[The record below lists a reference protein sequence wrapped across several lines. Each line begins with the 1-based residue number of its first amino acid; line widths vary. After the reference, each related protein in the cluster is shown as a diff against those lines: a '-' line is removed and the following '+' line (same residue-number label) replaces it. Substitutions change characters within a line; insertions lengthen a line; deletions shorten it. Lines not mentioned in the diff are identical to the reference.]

1 MCKEGTMLD
10 TELEGTIRE
19 LLEARSWTELRK
31 RLADM
36 PAPDTVDLLRVLE
49 KPERGLLFRILPRDV
64 ASEVFAELETGEK
77 DALLKDLTDE
87 ETRRLLANLDPDDR
101 TELLEELPGRVTQR
115 LLNLL
120 SPEDRAEARQLLGY
134 PEGSVGRLMN
144 PDYVAVRPDWT
155 VGEALHHIRRAGRRR
170 EEINTIYVTDAS
182 WRLIDALAL
191 EDFILP
197 DPDAS
202 MESIMDRTFVGLSAF
217 DDQEHA
223 ARQMQRYDLFALP
236 VVDSDGVLI
245 GVVTVDDVLD
255 VVQEEVTEDFQKV
268 GAISPLGGSY
278 REAGIRALYRKRIVW
293 LSGLVIVSLG
303 SSGVIAAYEETLA
316 AAIALAFF
324 IPLLIGTGGNTG
336 AQAATLMVRALAT
349 GDVDRRQWLQSVL
362 KEIGVGL
369 SLGLTLGIGS
379 SALGLWRGGMEV
391 GLIVG
396 LTMASIVLVANLVGI
411 VLPIVLTKVNLDPA
425 VASSPLITTVMDVT
439 GLLIYFAIASVV
451 LGRMG

>member
-1 MCKEGTMLD
+1 MLE
-10 TELEGTIRE
+10 TKLETTIRD

-31 RLADM
+31 HLADM
-36 PAPDTVDLLRVLE
+36 PAPDVVDLLRVLE

-64 ASEVFAELETGEK
+64 GSEVFAELEAGEK

-101 TELLEELPGRVTQR
+101 TELLEELPGRATQR

-144 PDYVAVRPDWT
+144 PDYVAVRPGWS
-155 VGEALHHIRRAGRRR
+155 VGEALRHIRRAGRRR
-170 EEINTIYVTDAS
+170 EEIGTIYVTDAS
-182 WRLIDALAL
+182 WRLIDALDL

-197 DPDAS
+197 DPEAP
-202 MESIMDRTFVGLSAF
+202 MESIMDRSFVSLSAF

-223 ARQMQRYDLFALP
+223 AKQMQRYDLFALP
-236 VVDSDGVLI
+236 VVDSDGLLI

-268 GAISPLGGSY
+268 GAVSPLGGSY
-278 REAGIRALYRKRIVW
+278 REAGILALYGKRIVW
-293 LSGLVIVSLG
+293 LSALVIVSLA

-379 SALGLWRGGMEV
+379 SMLGLWRGGMEV
-391 GLIVG
+391 GIIVG
-396 LTMASIVLVANLVGI
+396 MTMTLIVLVANLIGV
-411 VLPIVLTKVNLDPA
+411 VLPIVLTKLNLDPA
-425 VASSPLITTVMDVT
+425 VASSPLITTLADAT
-439 GLLIYFAIASVV
+439 GLLIYFTIATW
-451 LGRMG
+451 LLR